1 MADQNEEPKGLFY
14 LIVGLFCIGC
24 LFQSTIQFKSYFH
37 YQKLQQHGT
46 YTTAKIVKRIYEP
59 QNRAPTIYYLT
70 YQFENRRA
78 TNTCKRSGEYFTTP
92 KDKACIHT
100 VQRHRILEQE
110 YKDIKIGDEIDILY
124 LPSDSKT
131 KSLVLG
137 MSYSKSSSLYA
148 AFFYLFLALCSVW
161 WLLVFIS
168 KGFADKERSKRA
180 RKTKRSEGL

>member
-1 MADQNEEPKGLFY
+1 MHTSLLAFFCLLFFF
-14 LIVGLFCIGC
+14 LSARQV
-24 LFQSTIQFKSYFH
+24 KSYVD
-37 YQKLQQHGT
+37 YQMLERKGS
-46 YTTAKIVKRIYEP
+46 YSTAKVLRRIHAP
-59 QNRAPTIYYLT
+59 QGRSHTLYYLT

-78 TNTCKRSGEYFTTP
+78 TNTCKPSGEYFTTP

-180 RKTKRSEGL
+180 RKTKRSDKG

>member
-1 MADQNEEPKGLFY
+1 MADQNDGGGVSF
-14 LIVGLFCIGC
+14 LIGAFCIF
-24 LFQSTIQFKSYFH
+24 LFLLSARQVKSYVD
-37 YQKLQQHGT
+37 YQVLERKGAYSTGT
-46 YTTAKIVKRIYEP
+46 IVKRIYEP

-100 VQRHRILEQE
+100 VQKHRILEQE
-110 YKDIKIGDEIDILY
+110 YKDIKVGDEIDIVY
-124 LPSDSKT
+124 LPSASKT

-148 AFFYLFLALCSVW
+148 AFFCLFLALCSVW
-161 WLLVFIS
+161 FLLVFIS
-168 KGFADKERSKRA
+168 KGFADKARSKKA
-180 RKTKRSEGL
+180 RKAKRSDKG